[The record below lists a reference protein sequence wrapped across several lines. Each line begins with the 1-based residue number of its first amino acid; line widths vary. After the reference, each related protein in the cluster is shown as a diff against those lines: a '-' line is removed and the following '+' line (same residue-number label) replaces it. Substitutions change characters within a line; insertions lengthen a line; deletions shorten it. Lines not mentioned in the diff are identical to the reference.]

1 VTDQGQDQSQQQRLT
16 PKEVADNLRVSYVA
30 VVKWMKYGFRGVRLR
45 AIKAGSQYRT
55 YQKWVDEF
63 LAATNEP
70 EATDERPGSDRG
82 PSEADERLARLGM

>member
-1 VTDQGQDQSQQQRLT
+1 MVTDQGQEPRLT

-30 VVKWMKYGFRGVRLR
+30 VIKWMKYGFRGVRLR

-70 EATDERPGSDRG
+70 AATDEQPESDRG
-82 PSEADERLARLGM
+82 PSAADKRLAELGM